1 MKKCLQCG
9 KTMELIKTAH
19 EGIEADAYRCL
30 KCKMTV
36 FTEEQALFFGHK
48 LQQKLLKDKYV
59 KKPVKIGNSYG
70 VIFPRDLVKALD
82 LDSPKT
88 TLDVRMN
95 SAKNK
100 IEITVL

>member
-1 MKKCLQCG
+1 
-9 KTMELIKTAH
+9 MEPIKTTH
-19 EGIEADAYRCL
+19 EGIEADAYRCS

-36 FTEEQALFFGHK
+36 FTEEQALLFGHK

-70 VIFPRDLVKALD
+70 MIFPRDLVKAFN

-88 TLDVRMN
+88 TLDVKMD
-95 SAKNK
+95 SSKSK